1 MVVRI
6 NTNVAGRPAG
16 KLANAELH
24 FEDQDGPLSGL
35 KLMGL
40 AVWQRLGGTDR
51 RVTFPARCYS
61 LNGEQRSDALVRPIS
76 EIPARAAAQHTIREL
91 IQQARYPPHAD

>member
-51 RVTFPARCYS
+51 PLRAKIAETTPLAV
-61 LNGEQRSDALVRPIS
+61 IS
-76 EIPARAAAQHTIREL
+76 EQGEMRHQRE
-91 IQQARYPPHAD
+91 A